1 MIKQYADIGGV
12 WLPERSKSFAGKAVM
27 PQRSGIVVAS
37 VRRPLWSVKGVLK
50 LPEIINP
57 KNAVEEVKA
66 LLSKYAKE
74 LDPRMFTQEVIWA
87 SITHNER
94 VDDGA
99 ALQFNRVLGTVGA
112 SNGVATSVA
121 VANSNLTKTKTDSSL
136 EADAADLTTSEFT
149 TIGLSRATG
158 TVQNYSAPASLNG
171 TASADVVKS
180 FSVSGTGTAEG
191 SGLFDSNTP
200 TGSKLYVEDNF
211 GSAASVVSGD
221 TLQITWTITM

>member
-1 MIKQYADIGGV
+1 MIKQYADVGGV
-12 WLPERSKSFAGKAVM
+12 WVPERTKSYANRAVM
-27 PQRSGIVVAS
+27 PERSGIVVAS

-50 LPEIINP
+50 LPEILNP
-57 KNAVEEVKA
+57 KNALAEIKA
-66 LLSKYAKE
+66 QLQAYINE
-74 LDPRMFTQEVIWA
+74 LDPKMFTTEVVWA

-99 ALQFNRVLGTVGA
+99 ALQFHRTLGTVGA

-121 VANSNLTKTKTDSSL
+121 VANQALTKTKTDSSL
-136 EADAADLTTSEFT
+136 EVDAADSTASEFT

-200 TGSKLYVEDNF
+200 AGSKLYVEDNF
-211 GSAASVVSGD
+211 GSSASVVSGD

>member
-1 MIKQYADIGGV
+1 MIKQYADVGGV
-12 WLPERSKSFAGKAVM
+12 WLPERSKSFAGRAVM

-37 VRRPLWSVKGVLK
+37 VRRPLWSVTGTLK
-50 LPEIINP
+50 LPEILNP
-57 KNAVEEVKA
+57 KNAAEEIKA
-66 LLSKYAKE
+66 LLAKVAKE
-74 LDPRMFTQEVIWA
+74 LDPRMFTQEVVWA

-99 ALQFNRVLGTVGA
+99 GIQFNRTLGTVGA
-112 SNGVATSVA
+112 SNGVANVVA

-136 EADAADLTTSEFT
+136 EADAQSGTTSEFT
-149 TIGLSRATG
+149 TIGLSRAVG

-191 SGLFDSNTP
+191 SGLFDST
-200 TGSKLYVEDNF
+200 TVSGSYLYVEDNF
-211 GSAASVVSGD
+211 GSSASVVSGD